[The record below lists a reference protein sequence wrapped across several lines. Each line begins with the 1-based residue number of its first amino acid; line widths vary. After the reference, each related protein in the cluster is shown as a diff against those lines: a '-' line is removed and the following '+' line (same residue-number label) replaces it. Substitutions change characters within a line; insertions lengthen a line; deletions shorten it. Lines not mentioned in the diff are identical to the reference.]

1 MNERRTF
8 LVQSVWAVG
17 ALGLGWRMPLAEGE
31 AAPRWSSDR
40 FKAFVNQSFTFYD
53 SRTGTR
59 ARMKLLAVKQAP
71 SGPKLD
77 QFSLVFQGRP
87 GVTLGEGR
95 YRVVGGPARRAGV
108 FITPASGPG
117 RPHHPTPFHP
127 PALARACRA
136 A

>member
-8 LVQSVWAVG
+8 LVQSIAALG
-17 ALGLGWRMPLAEGE
+17 ALGLGWRMPLAEGT

-53 SRTGTR
+53 SRTATR

-87 GVTLGEGR
+87 GVSLGEGR
-95 YRVVGGPARRAGV
+95 YRVVGVPARRSEL
-108 FITPASGPG
+108 FITPTSSDSGTYY
-117 RPHHPTPFHP
+117 RSDFS
-127 PALARACRA
+127 LLV
-136 A
+136 